1 MYVDV
6 FYSPRHLIFTTV
18 CMARYTDS
26 TFYYRYLEVSQG
38 ILPPC
43 APGGDS
49 SSGYIENIL
58 NYKWSTQQVLYKAA
72 PSLGGKYIY
81 SGGVH
86 LGYYGSG
93 DVLNGGQKMLL
104 SWTAPSDLE
113 PSTLT
118 SEYQIPTAEIT
129 WV

>member
-1 MYVDV
+1 MDVDV

-18 CMARYTDS
+18 CMARYADS

-38 ILPPC
+38 ILSPY

-58 NYKWSTQQVLYKAA
+58 NYKWSAQQVLYKAA
-72 PSLGGKYIY
+72 PILSGKHIY

-86 LGYYGSG
+86 RGSYGSG
-93 DVLNGGQKMLL
+93 DVLNGEQKMLL
-104 SWTAPSDLE
+104 S
-113 PSTLT
+113 
-118 SEYQIPTAEIT
+118 
-129 WV
+129 